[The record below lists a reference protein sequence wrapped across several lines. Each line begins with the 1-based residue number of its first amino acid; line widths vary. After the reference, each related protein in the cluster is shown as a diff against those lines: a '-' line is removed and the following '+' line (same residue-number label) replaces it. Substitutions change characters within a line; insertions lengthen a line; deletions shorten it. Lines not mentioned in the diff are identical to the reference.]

1 MGTSQSSNGS
11 PSGVPMV
18 PPWVPQPDSGQDT
31 TGGETPN
38 ENPQQEQDSHQ
49 PNPPVDV
56 PVIAPPGR
64 FGPARSKLNKFAR
77 EGGSDHYRGGLKH
90 YIKRGYGGSQNAVKR
105 MSGSTSKAGTL
116 YSALLSGSDN
126 PFSGTGEPLDPVLLN
141 GRSAE
146 EVMDAIVEVVSP
158 VDGTLD
164 AEASRASVKEALS
177 EVLDESPNA
186 DLLMLTQ
193 EQREMAIMHFMAGDI
208 FRRIDLDLGK
218 DIRDNAPNASIG
230 MKRLKE
236 VKDYVKQTI
245 FASFRRLKASGQVVS
260 TSTVKSM
267 VTNTIKDTFEIF
279 EAYGL

>member
-18 PPWVPQPDSGQDT
+18 PPWVPQLDQDQST
-31 TGGETPN
+31 TSEEASPGSSTQEPTN
-38 ENPQQEQDSHQ
+38 E
-49 PNPPVDV
+49 PNPPTDI
-56 PVIAPPGR
+56 PLIAPHGR
-64 FGPARSKLNKFAR
+64 FGPARTKLNKFAA
-77 EGGSDHYRGGLKH
+77 EGGNDNLRGGLKH
-90 YIKRGYGGSQNAVKR
+90 YVKRGYGGSQNAVKR
-105 MSGSTSKAGTL
+105 MAGSTSKAGTL
-116 YSALLSGSDN
+116 YSALLSGADN
-126 PFSGTGEPLDPVLLN
+126 PFGGTGEALDPVLMS

-177 EVLDESPNA
+177 EILDENPDA
-186 DLLMLTQ
+186 DLLQLTQ
-193 EQREMAIMHFMAGDI
+193 EQRELAIMHFMAGDV

-245 FASFRRLKASGQVVS
+245 FASFRRLKESGQAAS
-260 TSTVKSM
+260 TRTIKSM